1 MTPNTPYYY
10 PPAPAAQLPPEPSAP
25 PPPARYTPFIWMASI
40 IVVTMVAV
48 LLSLLAPRVIPA
60 APGTGGTP
68 VYSNSLAQDDGAWTL
83 TSNNT
88 GTCSYAN
95 GGLDATT
102 SQFDD
107 GNAGLLQA
115 TIDPPTQLCTLKNQ
129 NLGDLRLGVTILPA
143 GALNNALQPA
153 IFIHSDVALLF
164 TTNGQLVVVDRSG
177 STDWK
182 QVPDLS
188 ILTDEW
194 HSSDALSNK
203 VEVQVI
209 GNTFTIGLN
218 GAQIYKGDFNG
229 AAENL
234 TTQGFVALGAYTSSL
249 DPVGE
254 AAFANFS
261 LSTP

>member
-1 MTPNTPYYY
+1 MTPYYY
-10 PPAPAAQLPPEPSAP
+10 SPAPAAQLPPEPPAP
-25 PPPARYTPFIWMASI
+25 PPPARYTPYIWMGSL
-40 IVVTMVAV
+40 IVLTMVAV

-83 TSNNT
+83 TSDNT
-88 GTCSYAN
+88 GMCSYAN

-107 GNAGLLQA
+107 GNVGSLQV

-143 GALNNALQPA
+143 GALNHALQPA
-153 IFIHSDVALLF
+153 IFIHSDVALIF
-164 TTNGQLVVVDRSG
+164 GTNGQLFVVDRSG

-194 HSSDALSNK
+194 HSADALSNR

-209 GNTFTIGLN
+209 GSTYTIGLN
-218 GAQIYKGDFNG
+218 GAQIYQGDFNG

-234 TTQGFVALGAYTSSL
+234 TQQGFVALGAYTSSQA
-249 DPVGE
+249 DIGE
-254 AAFANFS
+254 AAFSDFA